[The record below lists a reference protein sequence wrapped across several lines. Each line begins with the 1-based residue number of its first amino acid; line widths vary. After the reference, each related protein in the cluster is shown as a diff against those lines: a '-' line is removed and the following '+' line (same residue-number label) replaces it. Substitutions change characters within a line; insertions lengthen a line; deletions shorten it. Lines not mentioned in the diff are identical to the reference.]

1 MKYHLANDIKVNSQD
16 KTGKT
21 PLLWAVRSQK
31 HAVVSHLLARGA
43 NPNLA
48 DRSNVTP
55 LFWAV
60 RQRRPEL
67 VSQLLA
73 RGADIAH
80 KDKNGRTAL
89 DYAKDEAVIA
99 ILRRHASEKE

>member
-1 MKYHLANDIKVNSQD
+1 MANGIKVNSQD

-21 PLLWAVRSQK
+21 ALLWAVRSQK

-48 DRSNVTP
+48 DKSQVTP

-60 RQRRPEL
+60 RMRSNEL
-67 VSQLLA
+67 VSQLLSK
-73 RGADIAH
+73 GSDIGH
-80 KDKNGRTAL
+80 KDKRGKTVL
-89 DYAKDEAVIA
+89 DYAKDETVIA
-99 ILRRHASEKE
+99 ILRRHASENQ

>member
-1 MKYHLANDIKVNSQD
+1 M
-16 KTGKT
+16 
-21 PLLWAVRSQK
+21 RSQK

-48 DRSNVTP
+48 DNSNVTP

-60 RQRRPEL
+60 RMRRPEL
-67 VSQLLA
+67 VSQLLSK
-73 RGADIAH
+73 GADIGH

-89 DYAKDEAVIA
+89 DHARDETIIE

>member
-1 MKYHLANDIKVNSQD
+1 M
-16 KTGKT
+16 
-21 PLLWAVRSQK
+21 
-31 HAVVSHLLARGA
+31 
-43 NPNLA
+43 
-48 DRSNVTP
+48 
-55 LFWAV
+55 
-60 RQRRPEL
+60 L